1 MKALRQ
7 MGQRTGKYGGG
18 GQGGADS
25 ILGNE
30 EEEVGGGQI
39 LHIYNKWFWLQAG
52 EQAISQQETK

>member
-7 MGQRTGKYGGG
+7 MGQRTGKCGGG

-39 LHIYNKWFWLQAG
+39 LHIYNK
-52 EQAISQQETK
+52 